1 MASSMTGLGMA
12 EIQHEG
18 TTINVEL
25 RSVNNRFLELM
36 CRMPPFLSRY
46 EREVKDIIKSQ
57 ITRGKLYVSI
67 SVQGE
72 TNNVLD
78 IGVDLKKAQ
87 SIRNVLNE
95 LRKVTGVNEELRL
108 EHFLQF
114 SEVFQSIK
122 ESETSEK
129 IWEKVRDVLTRALED
144 LKQMRIQEGKALE
157 KDIMKRIRCL
167 GKNITAIQKI
177 AKKNLSESYKKMV
190 ERIEKLMGN
199 RELDKERLHTEIVLM
214 ADKMDVTEECVRLQS
229 HNQVFLR
236 TLKQEVVVGKR
247 LNFLLQEMNRE
258 TNTISSKASNAE
270 ISHLVVEMKE
280 EIEKLREQVQNLE

>member
-1 MASSMTGLGMA
+1 MTGLGMA

>member
-1 MASSMTGLGMA
+1 MTGLGMA

-78 IGVDLKKAQ
+78 IGVDLKKAR